1 MAEQYYHDKIDLCKD
16 AVSIP
21 GISMTYVLN
30 KSVEK
35 NEKLELYSPGGICHL
50 FRDKQEAL
58 QQCSCTGYCEECQ
71 LYMQALERCGCEKAA
86 VYDLL
91 RTDMMGMPA
100 QVFIRYHEGDIIHI
114 RSHLYGEQSKLTKGI
129 IVYDANALCL
139 YCLGDVMPCGKDM
152 LVVNKKPFDQKRI
165 AKFSEDVLK
174 GKVFGFA
181 QVDIE
186 VPNKLYDKF
195 SKMAA
200 LLLFKRFLIV
210 MYLGK

>member
-1 MAEQYYHDKIDLCKD
+1 
-16 AVSIP
+16 
-21 GISMTYVLN
+21 MTFVLN

-86 VYDLL
+86 VYNLL
-91 RTDMMGMPA
+91 RRDMMGMPA
-100 QVFIRYHEGDIIHI
+100 QVFTRYHEGDIIHI
-114 RSHLYGEQSKLTKGI
+114 RSHLHGEQSKLTKGI

-152 LVVNKKPFDQKRI
+152 LVVNKKPFDQNRI

-186 VPNKLYDKF
+186 VPNKLYDNF

>member
-21 GISMTYVLN
+21 GISMTFVLN

-86 VYDLL
+86 VYNLL
-91 RTDMMGMPA
+91 RRDMMGMPA
-100 QVFIRYHEGDIIHI
+100 QVFTRYHEGDIIHI

-139 YCLGDVMPCGKDM
+139 YCLGDVMPCGKDT
-152 LVVNKKPFDQKRI
+152 LVVNKKPFDQNRI